1 MDNQSFFFLV
11 RHKVCPNDDNSRYNT
26 ITNRMY
32 LVYKNGRRMINGVTI
47 GQLMYSLR
55 KDIVATPGREDFP
68 FLDPVLGNLA
78 DS

>member
-32 LVYKNGRRMINGVTI
+32 LVYKNGRRMIIGVTI
-47 GQLMYSLR
+47 GQLKGGGGMLR
-55 KDIVATPGREDFP
+55 RLILEGRISHF
-68 FLDPVLGNLA
+68 
-78 DS
+78 